1 MANFELSITW
11 GQRVK
16 IYNLFPVVGTLSE
29 MHVSNIMRNVML
41 GSATAQDLSTN
52 GITLN
57 GLGLY
62 TIPEK
67 NENRP
72 SSITMN
78 EDEIDLFAS
87 FILNLSDK
95 RQVHLV
101 HEDVFSRVIEQY
113 NENHAGQ
120 EGGE

>member
-1 MANFELSITW
+1 
-11 GQRVK
+11 
-16 IYNLFPVVGTLSE
+16 
-29 MHVSNIMRNVML
+29 ML

-101 HEDVFSRVIEQY
+101 HEDVFSRVVEQY
-113 NENHAGQ
+113 KENHAGQ

>member
-1 MANFELSITW
+1 MANFDLTITW

-16 IYNLFPVVGTLSE
+16 IYNLFPVVGTLAE

-57 GLGLY
+57 GLGMY

-78 EDEIDLFAS
+78 ENEIDLFAS

-95 RQVHLV
+95 RQVHLA
-101 HEDVFSRVIEQY
+101 HEDVFSRVIAQY
-113 NENHAGQ
+113 NENHAGH

>member
-16 IYNLFPVVGTLSE
+16 IYNLFPVVGTLAE

>member
-1 MANFELSITW
+1 MANFDLTITW

-16 IYNLFPVVGTLSE
+16 IYNLFPVVGTLTE

-41 GSATAQDLSTN
+41 GSATAQDLATN

-57 GLGLY
+57 GLGMY

-78 EDEIDLFAS
+78 ENEIDLFAS

-95 RQVHLV
+95 RQVHLA

-113 NENHAGQ
+113 NENHAGH

>member
-1 MANFELSITW
+1 MANFDLSITW

-29 MHVSNIMRNVML
+29 MHVSNIMRNVLM
-41 GSATAQDLSTN
+41 GSATANDLAEH

-62 TIPEK
+62 TIPAK
-67 NENRP
+67 NENRQ
-72 SSITMN
+72 SSIIMN
-78 EDEIDLFAS
+78 ESEIDLFAS

-95 RQVHLV
+95 RQVHLA
-101 HEDVFSRVIEQY
+101 HEDVFARVIDKY
-113 NENHAGQ
+113 NEIHAGH

>member
-16 IYNLFPVVGTLSE
+16 IFNLFPVVGTLSE

-101 HEDVFSRVIEQY
+101 HEDVFSRVVEQY
-113 NENHAGQ
+113 KENHAGQ